1 MDMNHLA
8 KNSEHPKQLF
18 SIFSRNCINV
28 ACCHPLIGNPLQ
40 KQNDDATMT
49 LPDVRSCL
57 YAQTHVQVVPVLL
70 PVLSKQPFVT
80 LHLLSTLNGICLL
93 VSDMWLP
100 IPSPSGEKGYIL

>member
-1 MDMNHLA
+1 MN
-8 KNSEHPKQLF
+8 N
-18 SIFSRNCINV
+18 FSRNCINV

-57 YAQTHVQVVPVLL
+57 YAQTHVQVVV
-70 PVLSKQPFVT
+70 VMDNDISKIYTGILKAAFCNVT
-80 LHLLSTLNGICLL
+80 PTTIHFNGICLL

-100 IPSPSGEKGYIL
+100 IPLPPGE